1 MKYESVI
8 IRTEWIQFGAF
19 NGGPR
24 TPLLADVPQPPRG
37 CYFIFCRRHRRCERV
52 AVVMKWQHS
61 LHIQRTTVGGRGRTG
76 VARDEIW
83 FLLRRNPEFIK
94 LRFTYK
100 RYITEIPQSYHSEWE
115 APEVVKL
122 RLLRPY
128 LLLFA
133 EFMNGIDPGY
143 SNACAE
149 KDTFSNSGQHV
160 NLWGIMS
167 IINAIFEERRVA
179 AKE

>member
-1 MKYESVI
+1 MVDRE
-8 IRTEWIQFGAF
+8 
-19 NGGPR
+19 
-24 TPLLADVPQPPRG
+24 
-37 CYFIFCRRHRRCERV
+37 RRCWLTYLSPRAAAISSSVVDIVV
-52 AVVMKWQHS
+52 ANVWPWLWNSSIRYTYKGLQWAD
-61 LHIQRTTVGGRGRTG
+61 GRTG

-100 RYITEIPQSYHSEWE
+100 RYITEIPQSNHSEWE

-160 NLWGIMS
+160 NLWGIMF
-167 IINAIFEERRVA
+167 IINALFEEGRVA